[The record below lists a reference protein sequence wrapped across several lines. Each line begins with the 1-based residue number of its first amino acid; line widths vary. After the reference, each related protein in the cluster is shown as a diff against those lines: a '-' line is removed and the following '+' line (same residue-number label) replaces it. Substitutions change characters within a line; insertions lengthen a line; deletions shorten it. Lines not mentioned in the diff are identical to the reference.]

1 MSTSFPALTQAVPP
15 EVHAPEDD
23 PVRVA
28 WADEQF
34 ALYGASVSLWQKN
47 LVRVVHR
54 ANGERPDL
62 VEATDE
68 GCTHT
73 ATVASTGLPTT
84 SLVHRGAVASL
95 GT

>member
-1 MSTSFPALTQAVPP
+1 MELNTHERGLLHAVSQAPAPTAMSTFFPALNQAVPP

-47 LVRVVHR
+47 LVRVVHP

-68 GCTHT
+68 GRT
-73 ATVASTGLPTT
+73 ALA
-84 SLVHRGAVASL
+84 
-95 GT
+95 

>member
-1 MSTSFPALTQAVPP
+1 MKLTVHERGLLRAVSQAPAPTAMSTFFPALTQAVLP

-28 WADEQF
+28 WADEQG
-34 ALYGASVSLWQKN
+34 ALYGASVSLWRKN
-47 LVRVVHR
+47 LVRVVHP

-68 GCTHT
+68 GRT
-73 ATVASTGLPTT
+73 A
-84 SLVHRGAVASL
+84 LV
-95 GT
+95 